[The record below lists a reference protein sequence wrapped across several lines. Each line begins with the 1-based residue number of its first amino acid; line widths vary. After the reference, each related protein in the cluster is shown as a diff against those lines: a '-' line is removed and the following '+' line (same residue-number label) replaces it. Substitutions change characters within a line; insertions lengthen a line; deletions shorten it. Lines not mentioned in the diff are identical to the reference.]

1 MNKTNRKFPKDWK
14 KQIEKSGKFFEQK
27 IAIMIQN
34 DGFGLAIPNYTF
46 TDPEEGKSR
55 ELDVFVISAK
65 QVGSAEEF
73 NFIFPVLLVA
83 IKNIPLICF
92 TRKEIMSKY
101 TLGDIHFSGMPKNI
115 YSQGKE
121 FELIDYL
128 NLEKFHHYYK
138 YRKISTQFWIP
149 PKKEKELKSKEDE
162 TKENYIYRA
171 MILPLIKAIEAE
183 KKDHESGWYIDP
195 EGEQINLQFYYPII
209 VVKELW
215 ECDLT
220 KNMPRY
226 LKLSRIGFLARYSS
240 EKISGSYL
248 IDICDEKGL
257 KELLKCVDDEMDKV
271 SNFIKERLKIFE
283 KSALI
288 DAKNRLAKQNKKFE
302 L

>member
-1 MNKTNRKFPKDWK
+1 M
-14 KQIEKSGKFFEQK
+14 S
-27 IAIMIQN
+27 
-34 DGFGLAIPNYTF
+34 
-46 TDPEEGKSR
+46 
-55 ELDVFVISAK
+55 
-65 QVGSAEEF
+65 
-73 NFIFPVLLVA
+73 
-83 IKNIPLICF
+83 LICF
-92 TRKEIMSKY
+92 TRKEIMSRY
-101 TLGDIHFSGMPKNI
+101 TLGDVHFSGMPKNI
-115 YSQGKE
+115 YSQGEE

-138 YRKISTQFWIP
+138 YRKISSQFWIP
-149 PKKEKELKSKEDE
+149 PKEEKELKSKENE

-183 KKDHESGWYIDP
+183 KKYHESRWHFNPEEEPID
-195 EGEQINLQFYYPII
+195 LQFYYPII

-240 EKISGSYL
+240 EKISGDYF
-248 IDICDEKGL
+248 IDICDEEGL
-257 KELLKCVDDEMDKV
+257 KELLKCIGDEMDKI
-271 SNFIKERLKIFE
+271 SNFIEKRIKIFE
-283 KSALI
+283 NSAFI